1 MRLKLKSNPLVRKL
15 DRILG
20 VTLLFFFSIFKR
32 KKENLAGEFKK
43 ILLIRFAAMG
53 DTVLLIPA
61 IRSIRKKNPEA
72 EIDFFA
78 SNINYDVINLCPYI
92 DYKYRFEF
100 SKKIDKLIKNFYL
113 IKMLRKNK
121 YDLIIDFEPFVRLTA
136 LISYFLKGNFT
147 IGYNTENQYKHLIFD
162 SYVNHSNDKHE
173 IDNFFSLVSLINC
186 NNFDK
191 HLELWTTSE
200 SERKVIDKLNSLNN
214 KEKLIVIHPSTGG
227 VNHPRQWPEEYFI
240 ELIKYLKTRVECN
253 IVLIG
258 SKSEKEVSNVI
269 MKHLANE
276 VYDFTGETNLYETI
290 ELIKRANL
298 FISGNTGT
306 MHIASAFD
314 IPLIALH
321 GPTNPLRFGPL
332 GKNSYVIKSQIHCSP
347 CLNLGF
353 EYGCDKYPCMKLITP
368 NDVIKF
374 INLNNIL

>member
-20 VTLLFFFSIFKR
+20 VTLLFFFSLFKR
-32 KKENLAGEFKK
+32 RKRDLICEFKK

-61 IRSIRKKNPEA
+61 IRSIRKRYPQA

-78 SNINYDVINLCPYI
+78 SNINFDVINLCPYL
-92 DYKYRFEF
+92 DHKYRFEF
-100 SKKIDKLIKNFYL
+100 SKKMGKLNKNLYL

-136 LISYFLKGNFT
+136 IISYFVKSNFT
-147 IGYNTENQYKHLIFD
+147 IGFNTKNQYKHLIFD
-162 SYVNHSNDKHE
+162 FYVNHSGNKHE
-173 IDNFFSLVSLINC
+173 IDNFFSLISLINC

-191 HLELWTTSE
+191 QLELWTTTE
-200 SERKVIDKLNSLNN
+200 SEKKILNKISSLKDN
-214 KEKLIVIHPSTGG
+214 EKLIIIHPSTGG

-240 ELIKYLKTRVECN
+240 ELIKFIKGKVKCS
-253 IVLIG
+253 IILIG
-258 SKSEKEVSNVI
+258 SKSEKEVSNKI
-269 MKHLANE
+269 IKHFTSE
-276 VYDFTGETNLYETI
+276 VYDFTGETDLYETI

-321 GPTNPLRFGPL
+321 GPTNPIRFGPL

-368 NDVIKF
+368 EDVLKF

>member
-20 VTLLFFFSIFKR
+20 VSLLFFFSIFKR
-32 KKENLAGEFKK
+32 KKEHLDSEFKK

-78 SNINYDVINLCPYI
+78 SNINYDLINLCPYI

-136 LISYFLKGNFT
+136 LISYFLKGKIT

-173 IDNFFSLVSLINC
+173 IDNFFSLISLINC

-200 SERKVIDKLNSLNN
+200 SERKVIDKLNSLNY

-253 IVLIG
+253 VILIG

-368 NDVIKF
+368 DDVIKF